1 MAKPACNR
9 DPHFSGGDHQPGNPA
24 QVVNPS
30 ARHTHTMILLHD
42 LASHGGIFGRDL
54 LKTGKASSGKTLD
67 GLFPGVRFVFPTAQR
82 RACQALKG
90 AKVAMWFDV
99 ASLRDPGQR
108 QDLQRKGLCI
118 SAREI
123 AAILHWETTLVPPS
137 NVILGG
143 MGQGCATA
151 LTVLLSLGYKLGGV
165 IGMSGFLPYQ
175 FELEM
180 NTAES
185 SSDDDDD
192 SMTTSD
198 GNAASPQLD
207 PAVKAQ
213 LFERN
218 LLQLRNVDNPT
229 KDKTS
234 FGTPVFL
241 GHGAD
246 DQVVSVALGEQDTV
260 ALRAAEY
267 QVHWGRY
274 ENHGHGFKTPEE
286 IDDIVEFMRT
296 QVGLEPREG

>member
-9 DPHFSGGDHQPGNPA
+9 DPHFSGGDDQPGNPA
-24 QVVNPS
+24 LVVNPS
-30 ARHTHTMILLHD
+30 ARHTHTMILLHG
-42 LASHGGIFGRDL
+42 LGSHGGIFGRDL
-54 LKTGKASSGKTLD
+54 LKTGKASSGRTLD

-82 RACQALKG
+82 RACTALQG

-99 ASLRDPGQR
+99 ASLWDPR
-108 QDLQRKGLCI
+108 LREDLQRRGLCA

-123 AAILHWETTLVPPS
+123 AAILLWETKLVHPS

-143 MGQGCATA
+143 LGQGCAAA
-151 LTVLLSLGYKLGGV
+151 LTVLLSLGYRLGGV

-180 NTAES
+180 NAAES
-185 SSDDDDD
+185 SSDDDGG
-192 SMTTSD
+192 STTTSD
-198 GNAASPQLD
+198 GSAASPHLG

-213 LFERN
+213 IYERN
-218 LLQLRNVDNPT
+218 LLQLRNIDRPT
-229 KDKTS
+229 KDQTS

-246 DQVVSVALGEQDTV
+246 DQVVPVALGEQATM
-260 ALRAAEY
+260 ALVAAEY
-267 QVHWGRY
+267 RLHWRRY
-274 ENHGHGFKTPEE
+274 ENHGHGCRAPEE

-296 QVGLEPREG
+296 QVGLEPRGG

>member
-9 DPHFSGGDHQPGNPA
+9 DPHFSGGHHQPGSPA
-24 QVVNPS
+24 LVVNPS
-30 ARHTHTMILLHD
+30 ARHTHTMILLHG
-42 LASHGGIFGRDL
+42 LASHGAIFGRDL
-54 LKTGKASSGKTLD
+54 LRAGRASSGRTLD

-82 RACQALKG
+82 RPCQALEG
-90 AKVAMWFDV
+90 AKVALWFDV
-99 ASLRDPGQR
+99 ASLRDPGLR
-108 QDLQRKGLCI
+108 QDLQRRGLCI

-123 AAILHWETTLVPPS
+123 AAILLWETKLVPAG
-137 NVILGG
+137 NVVLGG

-151 LTVLLSLGYKLGGV
+151 LTVLLSLGYRLGGV

-185 SSDDDDD
+185 SSDEDDD

-198 GNAASPQLD
+198 GHPAPPRLD

-213 LFERN
+213 VYERN
-218 LLQLRNVDNPT
+218 LLQLKNLDHPT
-229 KDKTS
+229 KDQTS

-246 DQVVSVALGEQDTV
+246 DRVVSVALGEQATV

-267 QVHWGRY
+267 KVHWRRY
-274 ENHGHGFKTPEE
+274 EDHGHGYKVPEE

-296 QVGLEPREG
+296 EVGLEPRDG